1 MTSAQRFNL
10 AVAAG
15 AGSLLALLG
24 LYFVGQVGSFE
35 NPTAPAWQLHYWVWG
50 ILALVIPGVLVGIV
64 ADHKRWVG
72 GAIAGAL
79 GCAVAAVAMW
89 VVLAIKQSL
98 GLDSWLGVVLVVTII
113 CVACATFAW
122 LTGVARDRW
131 SPNNSFERTREG

>member
-1 MTSAQRFNL
+1 VTSAQRFRL

-15 AGSLLALLG
+15 SGSLLTLLG

-35 NPTAPAWQLHYWVWG
+35 NLTAPAWQLHYRVWG

-64 ADHKRWVG
+64 ADHKRWVA

-79 GCAVAAVAMW
+79 ACALAAIAIW

-98 GLDSWLGVVLVVTII
+98 GVDSWLGVALVVTLH
-113 CVACATFAW
+113 CVACGTFAW
-122 LTGVARDRW
+122 LTGVARDR
-131 SPNNSFERTREG
+131 